1 MAIKNNKRTYKVY
14 QEYGEIVSTSKRTTC
29 SICYTKKS
37 LQVGCSKG
45 HSICDKCTNKYVE
58 KTLLVHKG
66 GFQKEEIECP
76 TDGCKE
82 HLEWK
87 DVREFLTNKTMM
99 KVLTMWRCQ
108 VDIKDDNKKA
118 AEAAEEIDPETKKT
132 ISSISKKCPRCKVN
146 IEKNGGCDHVSC
158 RCGKSFYYT
167 CLCDFPMHNSECTS
181 YVETPASG
189 GQELLDFSERVR
201 IAAERLRG
209 MIGGISEAD
218 IDASR
223 RENQSIVRSAHG
235 ARPCIRNHVI
245 RPFDADEQLRAMKRR
260 RLQHLRDTRAGMMSR
275 LERINNEIDGIETEF
290 STTGSILPLGV

>member
-1 MAIKNNKRTYKVY
+1 
-14 QEYGEIVSTSKRTTC
+14 
-29 SICYTKKS
+29 
-37 LQVGCSKG
+37 
-45 HSICDKCTNKYVE
+45 
-58 KTLLVHKG
+58 
-66 GFQKEEIECP
+66 
-76 TDGCKE
+76 
-82 HLEWK
+82 
-87 DVREFLTNKTMM
+87 
-99 KVLTMWRCQ
+99 
-108 VDIKDDNKKA
+108 
-118 AEAAEEIDPETKKT
+118 
-132 ISSISKKCPRCKVN
+132 
-146 IEKNGGCDHVSC
+146 
-158 RCGKSFYYT
+158 
-167 CLCDFPMHNSECTS
+167 MHNSECTS

-235 ARPCIRNHVI
+235 ARPCIRNHVT
-245 RPFDADEQLRAMKRR
+245 RPFDAEEQLRATKRR